1 MITKSKSFLFSVMN
15 VAICTNW
22 VVLVHYNVISYCKWI
37 SFVGGDSNS
46 KMREKG
52 REGGFKERERV
63 WEGGEMGIWMGERR
77 RKLGIGK
84 KIGWKLVGHR
94 QAIAFCLKRDTT

>member
-1 MITKSKSFLFSVMN
+1 MN

-52 REGGFKERERV
+52 REGGVQRKGKGMGGRRDGNLDGGKEEEIRDWKKDWMEV
-63 WEGGEMGIWMGERR
+63 GG
-77 RKLGIGK
+77 
-84 KIGWKLVGHR
+84 
-94 QAIAFCLKRDTT
+94 A